1 MGRVSFA
8 EHVEERAIDE
18 IEEEPTNIYEYQ
30 NTPENKSWAGA
41 LPMKQGLYD
50 PELEKDA
57 CGVGFAAHIK
67 GNVSH
72 KIVIDGTYTSHVQQ
86 SRAMLTLHS
95 TKLALQH
102 DPQRCGRFR
111 CTRR

>member
-1 MGRVSFA
+1 MGRVAFA
-8 EHVEERAIDE
+8 EHVEERAIEE

-30 NTPENKSWAGA
+30 NVPENKSWAGA

-72 KIVIDGTYTSHVQQ
+72 KIVIDGTYR
-86 SRAMLTLHS
+86 SRKQRNNGVGNTDMPCHS
-95 TKLALQH
+95 TKLAMQH
-102 DPQRCGRFR
+102 DPQRCGRF
-111 CTRR
+111 

>member
-8 EHVEERAIDE
+8 NQVEETIIEQDE
-18 IEEEPTNIYEYQ
+18 PVNIYPYE
-30 NTPENKSWAGA
+30 NTPQNKSWAGA

-72 KIVIDGTYTSHVQQ
+72 KIVIDGEFCPRKKKQ
-86 SRAMLTLHS
+86 SGCTADS
-95 TKLALQH
+95 TQH
-102 DPQRCGRFR
+102 EACYA
-111 CTRR
+111 T

>member
-8 EHVEERAIDE
+8 DHVEERAIDE

-30 NTPENKSWAGA
+30 NIPENKSWAGA

-67 GNVSH
+67 GDVSH
-72 KIVIDGTYTSHVQQ
+72 KIVIDGMYKSASTLTSN
-86 SRAMLTLHS
+86 TDFP
-95 TKLALQH
+95 QH
-102 DPQRCGRFR
+102 EACSA
-111 CTRR
+111 T

>member
-8 EHVEERAIDE
+8 DHVEERAIDE

-30 NTPENKSWAGA
+30 NVPENKSWAGA

-72 KIVIDGTYTSHVQQ
+72 KIVIDGTFRENKRTHVT
-86 SRAMLTLHS
+86 AKLTLHS
-95 TKLALQH
+95 TKLAMQH
-102 DPQRCGRFR
+102 DPQRCGRF
-111 CTRR
+111 